1 MAGRQVS
8 TAGRSANSLREQSA
22 NTGILRRQLGALSSN
37 QGFVDRRLAAGTS
50 SWISETDRQP
60 AQKVGGGLD
69 ENFLGSLQR
78 VKLSDTDTIGRKLS
92 AELQEQLKNTV
103 FKTEDGKIISFFHW
117 TPSQFEVF
125 KYGDGAFHFGTLPAA
140 VAIKEKSDGKQQGYF
155 KEVYINSK
163 NPLVVYDNGSFS
175 PSIISGQLVE
185 YGLMS
190 TEERKEMSAMN
201 GFYSDDCNSE
211 ACKFLHNYIKEL
223 GFDSYFYKN
232 KNENTGTWSVGVFD
246 ANQIIT
252 VAENGIL
259 KENSGVSEADL
270 DNESAFS
277 MDENADS
284 QRGAKGI
291 TEPDISKDT
300 RSHEQ
305 RVVEKMNGKES
316 AREKDRREVKR
327 LGKLI
332 GWEVRFDDVYARDKA
347 GNIVY
352 ITDED
357 GKPILD
363 KNGNP
368 IPKHTDAK
376 VNKKNKI
383 ITMDYNNSK
392 PIKTLLKHELTHF
405 LETNAG
411 VYRDFLNK
419 VIESDAFKNW
429 LQISKK
435 MDLKAYRDSVIN
447 EYKGTNGFETAENS
461 QISAEFEM
469 VSEFVEEN
477 LFGDGTRMVEEI
489 VKQMNAEQRSKFA
502 RFIDG
507 IIEKL
512 KNFFKGKKQLSE
524 IELLEQEWLKAYKAA
539 EQTWQQQKNTTEN
552 SGEQYAI
559 GHTKDNKPVA
569 IIDEDI
575 LAGVSKSKWVET
587 VKRTITDKFSKGI
600 PISGRLIRVNQK
612 TKNEYTESKYTK
624 FLRSNDGTIYEDK
637 LKSANNLDEIILA
650 STNYVN
656 EDLNHTRKD
665 KIKEFA
671 RGDVLIRVGGN
682 DYSAKV
688 IIGFTSGNNMV
699 LYDIIEFTPTKFEI
713 KKESAPNS
721 LSTVR
726 SGALSNNNIP
736 YSNNVVNSNSMQKD
750 EEYSLASDNDTLLSM
765 YENGEITREEF
776 LKGFNTKS
784 YGLKEITD
792 LNVEDANVLQ
802 PINKIRKESDG
813 DSDSKFWESLQKSK
827 WFDDG
832 LKAEFAGDEF
842 IEKYKSVSN
851 KETLLEAKK
860 ELEEGGAAYVQRWHN
875 LDAKHAS
882 LIDTAVG
889 FILLDGY
896 RRNGDTVSAV
906 ATAEKLR
913 QIGTAGGQQIQ
924 IFSILGRLSPEAMLQ
939 YAQRELDKAY
949 EIMVEKRSKKWIDK
963 NKSKFSLT
971 KEDQEFIERRVLQAS
986 ILPEGRDKAVC
997 LAEIAARIQD
1007 KLPPERSQGLK
1018 AWQRISMLLNPKT
1031 NVRNILGNA
1040 TIAPVFIVSDFFG
1053 AGIDKLVSKATG
1065 VRTTGM
1071 FGSGGLKE
1079 NAKAFKK
1086 GAWETLDDF
1095 KRHINTRNQEL
1106 NRFDLNTQ
1114 NMTGKSFNENHNGV
1128 LAKQLN
1134 DCAKVLNA
1142 LDRMTSFCLEMG
1154 DRPFYEMWFVNSIN
1168 NQMKL
1173 NNAKEP
1179 TPEMITIASA
1189 EALQRTWQDGNSY
1202 VTMVQNIK
1210 RGLNTLNIHGYGLGD
1225 VFVKFSKTPANLT
1238 KAIVDFSPVGL
1249 VKGLSVDAV
1258 NFKNALETGR
1268 ADATTQ
1274 KRFVDSL
1281 SKGIAGTM
1289 LYVLFAAL
1297 AANGLITGAGDED
1310 KDANAMEK
1318 YILGVPEYSIKLFG
1332 KWWSYEWMQ
1341 PIGGAM
1347 AIVADYMESNKEN
1360 PNNEWYENISEAIR
1374 AGGEVLYNQSFM
1386 QSLQTLFTADGI
1398 IDGVVSGILDDPSVL
1413 IPQFVSQIASATDK
1427 YRRVTYSNKNPWETA
1442 INKVKVKLPGI
1453 RQSLE
1458 IDKDILG
1465 RDVKNS
1471 QGNFI
1476 DAFLNPAN
1484 TYIAS
1489 RNDVTDEIYKL
1500 YKNTGDKTVIP
1511 RKAANSVTVKGQTH
1525 YFEIKEKNEYQ
1536 RVMGETTNEI
1546 LEDIFKSVE
1555 YQTFTDSEK
1564 VKLINEVF
1572 DYATAMAKAETVTY
1586 YDILSAIYGDALSE
1600 TKYNSLSE
1608 KAKKALAT
1616 EYFLSDYYYSNG
1628 KSKIDTTEAE
1638 YFLEKV
1644 IKNRSKKK
1652 SQYTTED
1659 INKIANSK

>member
-1 MAGRQVS
+1 MNGGTNTELLAGRKVS

-736 YSNNVVNSNSMQKD
+736 YSNNVVNSNSMQNN

-765 YENGEITREEF
+765 YENGDITREEYLRGIEKTEPERVANYTETQYNNFGWVRYNEILDNKDIKYITQELQNINNGNRRGYVKTKYGDYIIPLGDKYNILVYTDNDVECPHIRKVLEIKCEEQILLDLIRSDIEDANNQKLPMADDYVKRIYGAEYFVEYKRQDFLSFRKHVESEQERMVSGTDSRIYSERNRRGNAIQESIRTSKAELENSAFSVPGEEQYSLASDNEVLLSMYENGEITREEF
-776 LKGFNTKS
+776 LRGFNTKS

-832 LKAEFAGDEF
+832 LKVEFAGDEF

-1114 NMTGKSFNENHNGV
+1114 KYV
-1128 LAKQLN
+1128 
-1134 DCAKVLNA
+1134 
-1142 LDRMTSFCLEMG
+1142 
-1154 DRPFYEMWFVNSIN
+1154 
-1168 NQMKL
+1168 
-1173 NNAKEP
+1173 
-1179 TPEMITIASA
+1179 
-1189 EALQRTWQDGNSY
+1189 SY
-1202 VTMVQNIK
+1202 
-1210 RGLNTLNIHGYGLGD
+1210 
-1225 VFVKFSKTPANLT
+1225 
-1238 KAIVDFSPVGL
+1238 
-1249 VKGLSVDAV
+1249 KG
-1258 NFKNALETGR
+1258 
-1268 ADATTQ
+1268 
-1274 KRFVDSL
+1274 
-1281 SKGIAGTM
+1281 
-1289 LYVLFAAL
+1289 
-1297 AANGLITGAGDED
+1297 
-1310 KDANAMEK
+1310 
-1318 YILGVPEYSIKLFG
+1318 
-1332 KWWSYEWMQ
+1332 
-1341 PIGGAM
+1341 
-1347 AIVADYMESNKEN
+1347 
-1360 PNNEWYENISEAIR
+1360 
-1374 AGGEVLYNQSFM
+1374 
-1386 QSLQTLFTADGI
+1386 
-1398 IDGVVSGILDDPSVL
+1398 
-1413 IPQFVSQIASATDK
+1413 
-1427 YRRVTYSNKNPWETA
+1427 
-1442 INKVKVKLPGI
+1442 
-1453 RQSLE
+1453 
-1458 IDKDILG
+1458 
-1465 RDVKNS
+1465 
-1471 QGNFI
+1471 
-1476 DAFLNPAN
+1476 
-1484 TYIAS
+1484 
-1489 RNDVTDEIYKL
+1489 
-1500 YKNTGDKTVIP
+1500 
-1511 RKAANSVTVKGQTH
+1511 
-1525 YFEIKEKNEYQ
+1525 
-1536 RVMGETTNEI
+1536 
-1546 LEDIFKSVE
+1546 
-1555 YQTFTDSEK
+1555 
-1564 VKLINEVF
+1564 
-1572 DYATAMAKAETVTY
+1572 
-1586 YDILSAIYGDALSE
+1586 
-1600 TKYNSLSE
+1600 
-1608 KAKKALAT
+1608 
-1616 EYFLSDYYYSNG
+1616 
-1628 KSKIDTTEAE
+1628 
-1638 YFLEKV
+1638 
-1644 IKNRSKKK
+1644 
-1652 SQYTTED
+1652 
-1659 INKIANSK
+1659 